1 MRLTADRPMQI
12 VLQQLFP
19 LGRFHATPWRANPF
33 DDPYGEWPPSP
44 WRLVRAVVARWY
56 QWARE
61 ATPAAPAADADE
73 LDALVAALCRS
84 RYRFHLP
91 SNTRKGATLRQYHP
105 VEFGMDPPNFKAW
118 RTEFATPDGG
128 VSDDLRS
135 KLTDAGAETLEAGTK
150 LVVHV
155 GKSKAKK
162 QIEKLLG
169 KPLTDW
175 CGLRPDL
182 GLRSYSTS
190 LTQDNYWCVA
200 PAEAVWWFVEGDEWN
215 NALVGTLDHCLQRMT
230 YFGRAETFTR
240 IQRAWDGY
248 PEPNCELSEHR
259 GRGLVPVLVPSP
271 GASRDDVERVTD
283 NEESIG
289 RSIPPGTRVMYA
301 LRPPRPPAR
310 EMPFT
315 RLLRP
320 DCRLVQL
327 AIGWQVAPESRAVV
341 RLTARFRGVV
351 LRELLRIKADDHTAT
366 WSRVDASVREAVSDM
381 LGKDALGKPLAG
393 HRHAEFLAWCENGV
407 PTRILVWRDG
417 RPFDEDEQTAILRA
431 GSRELSWAAAGSDS
445 DAWKVRLVPLD
456 RAVPPPPGFDDV
468 HALSWE
474 SATPYVPP
482 RHHLRGGKPRERE
495 SLAAQIRRELASRG
509 FDDAERVEVD
519 QISGGA
525 WVAVHVPR
533 RQASERPFLGDRRG
547 YLLRL
552 TFPKPVRGPLRL
564 GHSSSFGL
572 GLFRPVPA
580 NDG

>member
-1 MRLTADRPMQI
+1 MGMQI
-12 VLQQLFP
+12 VLQQVFP
-19 LGRFHATPWRANPF
+19 FGRFHATPWRANPF

-61 ATPAAPAADADE
+61 ATTEADAGE

-91 SNTRKGATLRQYHP
+91 PNTRRGGPLRQYHP

-118 RTEFATPDGG
+118 SAEFAMPDGG

-135 KLTDAGAETLEAGTK
+135 ELAHAGAETVEAGAG
-150 LVVHV
+150 LLVHV

-162 QIEKLLG
+162 KLEQLLG

-175 CGLRPDL
+175 SGLRPDP
-182 GLRSYSTS
+182 GMRGYSTS

-200 PAEAVWWFVEGDEWN
+200 PTEAVWWFVDGKDWTN
-215 NALVGTLDHCLQRMT
+215 TLVGTLDHCLQRIT

-240 IQRAWDGY
+240 IQRAPHGY

-259 GRGLVPVLVPSP
+259 GTGLVPVLVPSP
-271 GASRDDVERVTD
+271 CASRDDVERVTD
-283 NEESIG
+283 DEKSVT

-301 LRPPRPPAR
+301 LRPPRPPVR

-315 RLLRP
+315 RFLRP

-327 AIGWQVAPESRAVV
+327 ALGWQVVPEARAVV
-341 RLTARFRGVV
+341 RLTARFRDLV
-351 LRELLRIKADDHTAT
+351 LRELLRVKTGDRTAT
-366 WSRVDASVREAVSDM
+366 WDRVDASVREAMADM
-381 LGKDALGKPLAG
+381 VGKDAQRPLTG
-393 HRHAEFLAWCENGV
+393 HRHAEFLVWIENGV
-407 PTRILVWRDG
+407 VARLLVWRDG

-431 GSRELSWAAAGSDS
+431 ASRELSWAAAGPDT

-456 RAVPPPPGFDDV
+456 RAVPPPPGFDE
-468 HALSWE
+468 ASAPSWE

-495 SLAAQIRRELASRG
+495 SLVAQIRRELALRG
-509 FDDAERVEVD
+509 FDEAERVEVE
-519 QISGGA
+519 QIGGGA

-533 RQASERPFLGDRRG
+533 RQAGERSFLGDRRG
-547 YLLRL
+547 YLMRL

-572 GLFRPVPA
+572 GLFRPA
-580 NDG
+580 GGT

>member
-1 MRLTADRPMQI
+1 MHRQI
-12 VLQQLFP
+12 VLQQVFP

-61 ATPAAPAADADE
+61 ATPGADADA

-91 SNTRKGATLRQYHP
+91 SNTQKGAPLRQYHP

-118 RTEFATPDGG
+118 RTEFAVPDGG

-135 KLTDAGAETLEAGTK
+135 KLTDAGAEALEAGTN

-155 GKSKAKK
+155 AKSKAKK
-162 QIEKLLG
+162 QIEQLLG
-169 KPLTDW
+169 KPLNDW

-200 PAEAVWWFVEGDEWN
+200 PTEAVWWFVEGDEWN
-215 NALVGTLDHCLQRMT
+215 NELVGTLDRCLQRMT

-240 IQRAWDGY
+240 IQRASDGY

-271 GASRDDVERVTD
+271 RASRDDVERVTD

-310 EMPFT
+310 ETPFT

-327 AIGWQVAPESRAVV
+327 AIGWHVAPESRAVV
-341 RLTARFRGVV
+341 RLTARFRGLV
-351 LRELLRIKADDHTAT
+351 LRELLSIKTGDRTAT
-366 WSRVDASVREAVSDM
+366 WSRVDVSIREAVADM
-381 LGKDALGKPLAG
+381 IGKDAQRAPLTG
-393 HRHAEFLAWCENGV
+393 HRHTEFLAWIENGA
-407 PTRILVWRDG
+407 PARLLVWRDG

-431 GSRELSWAAAGSDS
+431 ASRELSWAAVGPAV

-456 RAVPPPPGFDDV
+456 RSVPPPPGFDET
-468 HALSWE
+468 AARSWE
-474 SATPYVPP
+474 SVTPYVPP
-482 RHHLRGGKPRERE
+482 RHHLRGGKPRNRE
-495 SLAAQIRRELASRG
+495 SLVSQIRRELALRG
-509 FDDAERVEVD
+509 FERADKVKVEQV
-519 QISGGA
+519 GGVA
-525 WVAVHVPR
+525 WVSVYVPR
-533 RQASERPFLGDRRG
+533 RQSRKPPFLGDRPG
-547 YLLRL
+547 YSMRL
-552 TFPKPVRGPLRL
+552 SLPQPVRGPLRL
-564 GHSSSFGL
+564 GQSSSFGL
-572 GLFRPVPA
+572 GLFRPIE
-580 NDG
+580 DTE